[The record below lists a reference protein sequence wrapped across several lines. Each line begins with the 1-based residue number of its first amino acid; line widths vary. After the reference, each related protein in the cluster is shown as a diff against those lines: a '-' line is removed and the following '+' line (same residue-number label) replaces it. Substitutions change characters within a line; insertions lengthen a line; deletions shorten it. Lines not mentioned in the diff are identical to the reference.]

1 MEGKRKVNK
10 KKKKVQ
16 LPFRLNILFFVIF
29 LLFSVLILQLGVV
42 QILNGEEY
50 ENEINRT
57 IQDTTN
63 IPVPRGKIYDR
74 NLKTM
79 VDNKPLYSITY
90 TTEKNGQAEKR
101 LEVAEELAKYI
112 SMYTDKNK
120 KQKIKTITERNKQ
133 EYWYLNNKEE
143 ADSRLSDEEV
153 SEMDNAEQYKT
164 ILKRITKDEF
174 EDLKEEDYNIILIKK
189 ELDKAYSLTPQIV
202 KNEYKEIKEEDY
214 NNILIK
220 KELDKAYSLT
230 PQIVKNEDV
239 TPEEYAK
246 VAEHLDDLPGINATT
261 DWIRD
266 YPNKDTLK
274 NLLGSITSQE
284 Q

>member
-1 MEGKRKVNK
+1 VNK

-63 IPVPRGKIYDR
+63 IPVLRGKIYDR
-74 NLKTM
+74 NHKTM

-90 TTEKNGQAEKR
+90 TPEKNVQAEKR

-164 ILKRITKDEF
+164 ILKRITKDEY

-202 KNEYKEIKEEDY
+202 KNE
-214 NNILIK
+214 
-220 KELDKAYSLT
+220 
-230 PQIVKNEDV
+230 DV

-246 VAEHLDDLPGINATT
+246 VGNILMIYQASTQQQIGFE
-261 DWIRD
+261 
-266 YPNKDTLK
+266 
-274 NLLGSITSQE
+274 ITQIKIH
-284 Q
+284 